1 MKWWAILQS
10 FTFLLIV
17 AQGSQPVRRNNS
29 VTLNGRVS
37 DSVGRSLKGVTITV
51 TDADGK
57 AIATAMTDDTG
68 EYSLRGLSPG
78 NVSLNA
84 EALGFTRS
92 KSLQTLGVGQNLW
105 DTCLFLGRL
114 AEGGTHSIHGRAL
127 TTDGGV
133 IPNATITLMSVFD
146 SRVSG
151 QVRTNAEG
159 NYSITTSEPG
169 QYALTAAR
177 CNYQASADTVVFPFD
192 DNSNRTVDFHL
203 RKGPACS

>member
-1 MKWWAILQS
+1 MQRLWGLRDRKVFKPS
-10 FTFLLIV
+10 
-17 AQGSQPVRRNNS
+17 GSVRICRIS
-29 VTLNGRVS
+29 AVSGTLS
-37 DSVGRSLKGVTITV
+37 
-51 TDADGK
+51 
-57 AIATAMTDDTG
+57 
-68 EYSLRGLSPG
+68 
-78 NVSLNA
+78 
-84 EALGFTRS
+84 
-92 KSLQTLGVGQNLW
+92 
-105 DTCLFLGRL
+105 
-114 AEGGTHSIHGRAL
+114 GGWNTSIHGRAL

-169 QYALTAAR
+169 EYTLTAAR